1 MRPSCRA
8 IAPLVETYLDGE
20 LEPAQ
25 QAEVETHTR
34 KCHSCAERVL
44 LDRAIRTS
52 VHHTVSASGASPA
65 LRERVALALAAE
77 AAARPGPFA
86 RPSAMANVR
95 SIGGWLMVAA
105 AAAAALPLWLLSR
118 SRVPEASLAG
128 AVAVAEPVKASSMDA
143 IIDQLVDWHAQPLP
157 PEVTDARDLMGLE
170 PYVGVPVQAPRLAP
184 FAVRWVG
191 ARMFRIDQRVA
202 AILQYTMQ
210 DGHRVSVYVYDPQR
224 IHVQPSSL
232 RPRVRDNEPVY
243 VGQVRGYSFAA
254 AERRGVGYAVASDL
268 GDDDSADLAMLAAR

>member
-25 QAEVETHTR
+25 QVEVETHTC
-34 KCHSCAERVL
+34 KCPTCAERVL

-52 VHHTVSASGASPA
+52 VRRTVSASGAGPG
-65 LRERVALALAAE
+65 LCDRVTTAIAAE
-77 AAARPGPFA
+77 ALERPRSYA
-86 RPSAMANVR
+86 QPSPMANVR
-95 SIGGWLMVAA
+95 SVGGWLMVAA

-118 SRVPEASLAG
+118 SRSADGPSAHPAQ
-128 AVAVAEPVKASSMDA
+128 VAEPGKVSSMDSV
-143 IIDQLVDWHAQPLP
+143 IDQLVDWHAQPLP
-157 PEVTDARDLMGLE
+157 PEVTDARDLMALE
-170 PYVGVPVQAPRLAP
+170 RYVGVPVQPPRLAP

-202 AILQYTMQ
+202 AILQYATQ

-232 RPRVRDNEPVY
+232 HARVLDNEPVY
-243 VGQVRGYSFAA
+243 VGHVRGYSFAA

-268 GDDDSADLAMLAAR
+268 GDDDSADLAVLAAR